1 MMPIWENSIPEYL
14 TRKQNIIRTVLFTA
28 LFALAFVNFY
38 SPFGVNIRFNIT
50 NKIQLLLFSSLIIL
64 TGVLVIVISRIIM
77 YYYSKKN
84 RINYLQY
91 ILWVIAEIIS
101 MAAFY
106 AVFVKFIL
114 KDERYFTE
122 IFKVSIKNTSL
133 VLLLPYSILS
143 LYFSWRYKSEQLEE
157 LSYKDKTADSSKKMI
172 PFHDEK
178 GTLRFSILLK
188 DLLYL
193 EATDN
198 YVTIFYIDNGKITKY
213 LIRNSLKNLE
223 PKLEPKKIM
232 RCHRSYMVNFEKV
245 KIMRKE
251 KGGLFLELNTE
262 HKFSLPVSKTYVASV
277 IEAFSEY
284 TE

>member
-1 MMPIWENSIPEYL
+1 MIIWETKIPEYL

-28 LFALAFVNFY
+28 VFALAFINFY
-38 SPFGVNIRFNIT
+38 SPFGVNIWYDIT
-50 NKIQLLLFSSLIIL
+50 TKIQLFLYSSLIIL

-77 YYYSKKN
+77 YHYSKVK
-84 RINYLQY
+84 RLNYVQY

-114 KDERYFTE
+114 KDERYFID

-143 LYFSWRYKSEQLEE
+143 LYFSWRFKSKQLEE
-157 LSYKDKTADSSKKMI
+157 LSYKDKLAESSKKMI

-178 GTLRFSILLK
+178 GALRFSILLE
-188 DLLYL
+188 DILYL
-193 EATDN
+193 EAADN
-198 YVTIFYIDNGKITKY
+198 YVTIYYIDNGKITKY

-223 PKLEPKKIM
+223 SRLQPRNIM

-251 KGGLFLELNTE
+251 KGGLFLELDTDY
-262 HKFSLPVSKTYVASV
+262 KFSLPVSRTYVAQI

>member
-1 MMPIWENSIPEYL
+1 MPVWEASIPEYL
-14 TRKQNIIRTVLFTA
+14 TRKKNIVGTVLFTA
-28 LFALAFVNFY
+28 VFALAFINFY
-38 SPFGVNIRFNIT
+38 SPFGVNDRFNIT
-50 NKIQLLLFSSLIIL
+50 TKIQLLFFSSLVIL

-77 YYYSKKN
+77 YHYSKIKQ
-84 RINYLQY
+84 INYLQY

-106 AVFVKFIL
+106 AIFVKFIL
-114 KDERYFTE
+114 KDGRLFTE

-143 LYFSWRYKSEQLEE
+143 LYFSWRNKSEQLEE
-157 LSYKDKTADSSKKMI
+157 LSYKDKTGESLKRMI

-178 GTLRFSILLK
+178 GTLRFSILIE

-193 EATDN
+193 EASDN
-198 YVTIFYIDNGKITKY
+198 YVTIFYTDKGRIAKY

-223 PKLEPKKIM
+223 PILQPRKIL
-232 RCHRSYMVNFEKV
+232 RCHRSYMVNFEMV
-245 KIMRKE
+245 KILRKE
-251 KGGLFLELNTE
+251 KGGLFLELDTE
-262 HKFSLPVSKTYVASV
+262 YKNSLPVSKTYVSSI

>member
-1 MMPIWENSIPEYL
+1 MLIWEISIPEYL
-14 TRKQNIIRTVLFTA
+14 TKKQNIIRTVLFTA
-28 LFALAFVNFY
+28 VFALAFINFY
-38 SPFGVNIRFNIT
+38 SPFGVNTRFNIT
-50 NKIQLLLFSSLIIL
+50 TKIQLLLFSSLIIL
-64 TGVLVIVISRIIM
+64 TGVLVIVISRIIL
-77 YYYSKKN
+77 YHYSKIR
-84 RINYLQY
+84 RINYFQY

-106 AVFVKFIL
+106 TVFVKFIL

-143 LYFSWRYKSEQLEE
+143 LYFSWRFKSEQLEE
-157 LSYKDKTADSSKKMI
+157 LSYKDKITDSSKKMI

-178 GTLRFSILLK
+178 GTLRFSILLG

-213 LIRNSLKNLE
+213 LIRNSLKNFE
-223 PKLEPKKIM
+223 PKLQPKKIM

-245 KIMRKE
+245 KIMRKD
-251 KGGLFLELNTE
+251 KGGLFLELDIE
-262 HKFSLPVSKTYVASV
+262 QKFSLPVSKTYVGAV

-284 TE
+284 ME

>member
-1 MMPIWENSIPEYL
+1 MPVWETSIPEYL
-14 TRKQNIIRTVLFTA
+14 TRKQNIVRTVLFTA
-28 LFALAFVNFY
+28 VFALAFINFY
-38 SPFGVNIRFNIT
+38 SPFGVNDRFNIT
-50 NKIQLLLFSSLIIL
+50 TKIQLLFFSSLIIL
-64 TGVLVIVISRIIM
+64 TGVLVIVISRIIL
-77 YYYSKKN
+77 YHYSKT
-84 RINYLQY
+84 RQINYLQY

-143 LYFSWRYKSEQLEE
+143 LYFAWRYKSEQLEE
-157 LSYKDKTADSSKKMI
+157 LSYKDKTAESLKRMI

-178 GTLRFSILLK
+178 GTLRFSILLE

-193 EATDN
+193 EAADN
-198 YVTIFYIDNGKITKY
+198 YVTIFYLNKGKINKY

-223 PKLEPKKIM
+223 PVLQPRKIM

-245 KIMRKE
+245 KILRKE

-262 HKFSLPVSKTYVASV
+262 HNFSLPVSKTYFAGV

>member
-1 MMPIWENSIPEYL
+1 MLIWETLIPEYL

-28 LFALAFVNFY
+28 VFAIAFINFY
-38 SPFGVNIRFNIT
+38 SPFGVNIWYDIST
-50 NKIQLLLFSSLIIL
+50 KIQLFLYSSLIIL
-64 TGVLVIVISRIIM
+64 TGVLVIVISR
-77 YYYSKKN
+77 
-84 RINYLQY
+84 
-91 ILWVIAEIIS
+91 IIS

-143 LYFSWRYKSEQLEE
+143 LYFSWLFKSKQLEE
-157 LSYKDKTADSSKKMI
+157 LSYKDKIADSSKKMI
-172 PFHDEK
+172 PFYDEK
-178 GTLRFSILLK
+178 GTLRFSILLE
-188 DLLYL
+188 DILYL
-193 EATDN
+193 EAADN
-198 YVTIFYIDNGKITKY
+198 YVTIYYIDNDKITKY

-223 PKLEPKKIM
+223 QRLQPRNIM

-251 KGGLFLELNTE
+251 KGGLFLELDTDY
-262 HKFSLPVSKTYVASV
+262 KFSLPVSRTYVARV

>member
-1 MMPIWENSIPEYL
+1 MLIWETLIPEYL

-28 LFALAFVNFY
+28 VFALAFINFY
-38 SPFGVNIRFNIT
+38 SPFGVNIWYDIST
-50 NKIQLLLFSSLIIL
+50 KIQLFLYSSLIIL
-64 TGVLVIVISRIIM
+64 TGVLVIVISRIIL
-77 YYYSKKN
+77 YHYSKIK

-143 LYFSWRYKSEQLEE
+143 LYFSWLFKSKQLEE
-157 LSYKDKTADSSKKMI
+157 LSYKDKIADSSKKMI
-172 PFHDEK
+172 PFYDEK
-178 GTLRFSILLK
+178 GTLRFSILLE
-188 DLLYL
+188 DILYL
-193 EATDN
+193 EAADN
-198 YVTIFYIDNGKITKY
+198 YVTIYYIDNDKITKY
-213 LIRNSLKNLE
+213 LIRNTIKNLE
-223 PKLEPKKIM
+223 QRLQPRNIM

-251 KGGLFLELNTE
+251 KGGLFLELDTDY
-262 HKFSLPVSKTYVASV
+262 KFSLPVSRTYVARV